1 MLVCSFVGNS
11 LRLAAAPCVLLGL
24 LGSLGCSS
32 DKQNNSATGGVENSS
47 GGESPGAGGTATSNG
62 GSATAANGGST
73 SATNGGSTNAAS
85 GGAAGASKGGSG
97 NTLGGAANGGSS
109 VGGTAGNAPPVSK
122 FIVVDQFGY
131 LPDSEKIAII
141 RDPESGF
148 DASDSFTPGKSYALV
163 NAADGTQSQA
173 AAPVAW
179 NAGAL
184 DASSGDHAWRFDF
197 SKATA
202 PGDYY
207 VLDVEKN
214 VRSYSFR
221 IANDV
226 YRDVLKQAV
235 RMFFYQRVG
244 QEKTAALAGAGWA
257 DAASHVGALQ
267 DHHARLYNDKA
278 NAATEKDLWGGWYDA
293 GDYNK
298 YTSWTASYVENLLR
312 AYSESPQAFS
322 DDYGIPESG
331 NGVPDVVD
339 EAKWGMDYLI
349 RLQNSDGSLISIV
362 GEASASPP
370 SAATGQ
376 TLYGSPNTSGTLAGA
391 AAFAYG
397 ARTFAALGNAA
408 YADDLL
414 ARAKKAY
421 AWAEQN
427 PSVIF
432 KNNDDASGTSGLGAG
447 QQEVDDYGRNMWK
460 LDAAVQLFAAT
471 GDAAYKAYVD
481 ANYTKAHLFSYT
493 NYVAPWD
500 VAAQDALL
508 EYTQANGASA
518 NVVKAIRDAYLAGA
532 SGSGNLGAITSDKD
546 PYLSSMKDY
555 TWGSNSTKSNVGITL
570 YDVVTFGLDSAASAE
585 YARAAQRYVHYIHGV
600 NPLSLVYLTNMGAHG
615 AENSANEMYHSW
627 FSDGSAK
634 WDRVGT
640 STFGPAPGYLV
651 GGPNPSYDWD
661 ACCPSDCGTSSNNAL
676 CGSAPLSPPKGQPP
690 QKSYKDFNSN
700 WPLDSWSV
708 TEPSDGYQVAYIR
721 LLSKFVK

>member
-1 MLVCSFVGNS
+1 ME
-11 LRLAAAPCVLLGL
+11 
-24 LGSLGCSS
+24 
-32 DKQNNSATGGVENSS
+32 SAS
-47 GGESPGAGGTATSNG
+47 GGDSPAAGGSANSSNG
-62 GSATAANGGST
+62 GSATATLGGST
-73 SATNGGSTNAAS
+73 SGGATGMSKGGAGNATSGGATNGGSPT
-85 GGAAGASKGGSG
+85 GGAAGD
-97 NTLGGAANGGSS
+97 T
-109 VGGTAGNAPPVSK
+109 PPVSK
-122 FIVVDQFGY
+122 FIVIDQFGY
-131 LPDSEKIAII
+131 LTNSEKIAII
-141 RDPESGF
+141 RDPETGF
-148 DASDSFTPGKSYALV
+148 DANESFTPGKSYALV
-163 NAADGTQSQA
+163 NAADGTQSQP

-179 NAGAL
+179 NSGAL

-214 VRSYSFR
+214 VRSYTFR
-221 IANDV
+221 IADDV

-235 RMFFYQRVG
+235 RMFFYQRAG
-244 QEKTAALAGAGWA
+244 QEKTAALAGAGWG
-257 DAASHVGALQ
+257 DGASHVGALQ
-267 DHHARLYNDKA
+267 DHHARLYNDKDKA
-278 NAATEKDLWGGWYDA
+278 TTEKDLWGGWYDA

-298 YTSWTASYVENLLR
+298 YTSWTASNVENLLR
-312 AYSESPQAFS
+312 AYSENPQAFS

-349 RLQNSDGSLISIV
+349 RLQNSDGSLVSIV

-370 SAATGQ
+370 SATTGQ

-397 ARTFAALGNAA
+397 ARMFGALGNTA

-427 PSVIF
+427 PSVVF

-447 QQEVDDYGRNMWK
+447 QQEVDDYGRSTWK
-460 LDAAVQLFAAT
+460 LDAAVQLFAVT
-471 GDAAYKAYVD
+471 GDATYKTFVD
-481 ANYTKAHLFSYT
+481 ANYDKAHLFSYT

-500 VAAQDALL
+500 VASQDALL
-508 EYTQANGASA
+508 EYTKANGASA

-532 SGSGNLGAITSDKD
+532 SSSGNLGAITSDKD
-546 PYLSSMKDY
+546 PYLSYMKDY
-555 TWGSNSTKSNVGITL
+555 VWGSNSTKSNTGLTF
-570 YDVVTFGLDSAASAE
+570 YDVVTFGLDSAAAAE
-585 YARAAQRYVHYIHGV
+585 YERAAQRYVHYIHGV

-615 AENSANEMYHSW
+615 AENSVNEMYHSW
-627 FSDGSAK
+627 FTDGSAK

-640 STFGPAPGYLV
+640 SMFGPPPGFLV

-661 ACCPSDCGTSSNNAL
+661 ACCPSDCGGSSNNAQ